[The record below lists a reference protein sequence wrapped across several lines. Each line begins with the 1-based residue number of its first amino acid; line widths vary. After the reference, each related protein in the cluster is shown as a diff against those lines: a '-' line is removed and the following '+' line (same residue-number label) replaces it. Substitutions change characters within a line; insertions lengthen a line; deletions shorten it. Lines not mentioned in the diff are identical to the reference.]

1 MSPPRRNRR
10 SSARAPAKVPIRTV
24 GVTRVGAALL
34 AATLASGCA
43 AQRILD
49 ITSTPPGALILLDD
63 RIVGETPYRAEFD
76 AYGTRRI
83 TLYKTG
89 YRTRSRLIELRPK
102 WYARFPFD
110 VVSEVLIPIGWR
122 DEHPFHVTL
131 DAESGSVT
139 EPDLRDVLERAN
151 ELRLATP
158 DGPRPEGS
166 REKPDESSDP

>member
-1 MSPPRRNRR
+1 MSPRRHRR
-10 SSARAPAKVPIRTV
+10 SSARAPANAPIRSV
-24 GVTRVGAALL
+24 RGLRFAAALL
-34 AATLASGCA
+34 ACTLASGCA

-63 RIVGETPYRAEFD
+63 RIVGETPYRSHFD

-102 WYARFPFD
+102 WYARFPLDFL
-110 VVSEVLIPIGWR
+110 SEVLFPVGWR
-122 DEHPFHVTL
+122 DEHPFHLTL

-139 EPDLRDVLERAN
+139 EPDLRAVLERAN

-158 DGPRPEGS
+158 DGPPRAES
-166 REKPDESSDP
+166 RRDSDDSSDP